1 MNVQKYVNHEP
12 LSEEELGQRG
22 SPDGADTITNENW
35 TSGKMSALRVMI
47 KTLSI

>member
-22 SPDGADTITNENW
+22 SPDGADTNNQ
-35 TSGKMSALRVMI
+35 
-47 KTLSI
+47 